1 MLTHWSQ
8 FVPNIYINL
17 TSEDI
22 KLYIIIIIIII
33 IVITA
38 PELSESFNLFIH
50 CCTMLISR
58 SESLSSCWRMRWIKA
73 AVM

>member
-8 FVPNIYINL
+8 FVPNNYVYP

-33 IVITA
+33 RGNGVTEGA
-38 PELSESFNLFIH
+38 
-50 CCTMLISR
+50 R
-58 SESLSSCWRMRWIKA
+58 GA
-73 AVM
+73 